1 MINPL
6 LSDLAAVLA
15 PSLLLTLIGFLWG
28 RSSWQFDQEFVTRVV
43 TNVGAPCLV
52 FSALTKNPLPGHE
65 VFAMS
70 GATFV
75 CLAIFAAVGSAVLAG
90 AGLSLRTYLPSILF
104 PNIGNMGLPI
114 CLFAFGER
122 GLTLATVYFA
132 ATSVIQ
138 FTAGPAIAAGRP
150 DLGFLLKVP
159 FIYAVAAA
167 LAVGSAG
174 LTMPQWVSNTVSLA
188 GGLTIPLMLLALGV
202 ALARL
207 RASSLPRATALSV
220 LRIGLGVATG
230 FGVAHLFGFTG
241 AERGVLVIQSAMP
254 TAVFNYL
261 FASLFG
267 TNPEEVAGLVLVST
281 TLSYATLPILVALV
295 M

>member
-1 MINPL
+1 MIPL
-6 LSDLAAVLA
+6 LSDIAAVLA
-15 PSLLLTLIGFLWG
+15 PSLLITIVGFMWG
-28 RSSWQFDQEFVTRVV
+28 RSRHGFDQEFVTRLV

-52 FSALTKNPLPGHE
+52 FSALTKTPLPGRE
-65 VFAMS
+65 VMAMS

-75 CLAIFAAVGSAVLAG
+75 CLAIFAAVGSGVLLATR
-90 AGLSLRTYLPSILF
+90 LSVRTYLPSVLF

-132 ATSVIQ
+132 SVSVWQ
-138 FTAGPAIAAGRP
+138 FTAGPAIAAGRF
-150 DLGFLLKVP
+150 DLGFLLRVP
-159 FIYAVAAA
+159 FIYAVIAA
-167 LAVGSAG
+167 LVVGGFG
-174 LTMPQWVSNTVSLA
+174 LSMPQWLANTAGLA

-207 RASSLPRATALSV
+207 EARSLPRASALSV
-220 LRIGLGVATG
+220 LRIGLGTATG

-261 FASLFG
+261 FANLFR
-267 TNPEEVAGLVLVST
+267 TDPEVVAGVVLIST
-281 TLSYATLPILVALV
+281 VLSYLTLPFLVALV

>member
-1 MINPL
+1 MTQHL

-15 PSLLLTLIGFLWG
+15 PSLLITLVGYLWG
-28 RSSWQFDQEFVTRVV
+28 RSARVFDQDFVTRLV

-52 FSALTKNPLPGHE
+52 FSALTKTPLPGRE
-65 VFAMS
+65 VLAMS
-70 GATFV
+70 GATLV
-75 CLAIFAAVGSAVLAG
+75 CLAIFAVVGTAVLSLVR
-90 AGLSLRTYLPSILF
+90 LSVRTYLPSVLF

-132 ATSVIQ
+132 ATTVCQ
-138 FTAGPAIAAGRP
+138 FTAGPAIAAGRFDP
-150 DLGFLLKVP
+150 GFLLRVP
-159 FIYAVAAA
+159 FLYAVAAA
-167 LAVGSAG
+167 LTVGG
-174 LTMPQWVSNTVSLA
+174 FGVGMPQWVVNTASLA

-207 RASSLPRATALSV
+207 TASSLPRALGLSV
-220 LRIGLGVATG
+220 LRIGLGVAVG
-230 FGVAHLFGFTG
+230 FGVAHLFGFAG

-261 FASLFG
+261 FARLYR
-267 TNPEEVAGLVLVST
+267 TEPEEIAGVVLVST
-281 TLSYATLPILVALV
+281 MLSYATLPVLVALV
-295 M
+295 L